1 MRLKKLT
8 NGTGD
13 VTIGRERLE
22 LRYHGQAASMRLI
35 SSLRNEN
42 LERYS
47 CHLSTVKPMYSF
59 TRSYAHPPSR
69 TLVALLTYLDITSR
83 LGRSAAQV
91 TFFCPR
97 QNISDRLPPTP
108 VAQAYL
114 AIAAEQYQN

>member
-1 MRLKKLT
+1 VRLKKLI

-22 LRYHGQAASMRLI
+22 LRYQAASMRMI
-35 SSLRNEN
+35 SNLRNEKPGEIFVLS
-42 LERYS
+42 LE
-47 CHLSTVKPMYSF
+47 CNTNVFIH
-59 TRSYAHPPSR
+59 AQPPFR
-69 TLVALLTYLDITSR
+69 TLVALLTYFDITSR